1 MIDIKKVMIVIR
13 LIQKLPKVLY
23 LFLGI
28 ISFVFIFPL
37 LDGVSVLDIF
47 GPVAYSII
55 LLSIVSIIEKK
66 NQRKMFWLYLLV
78 IISILLVWVQYFNH
92 NLHYNYLSFVFNVT
106 VFMSATIIMIYQ
118 IVKSEKVTA
127 QLVIETVS
135 AYLLIGIMFSLTT
148 SVLYASNP
156 ASFNIDNGTYSEFA
170 YFSFVSLTTIGYGD
184 ISPQTELARV
194 VTIFFGLSGQLYLT
208 IIIALIIGKYLNDNH
223 T

>member
-1 MIDIKKVMIVIR
+1 MIVIR

-28 ISFVFIFPL
+28 VLFVFIFPL

-92 NLHYNYLSFVFNVT
+92 NLHYNYLSFVFNVA
-106 VFMSATIIMIYQ
+106 VFMSATVIMIYQ

-194 VTIFFGLSGQLYLT
+194 VTIFFGLCGQLYLT
-208 IIIALIIGKYLNDNH
+208 IVMALIIGKYLNSNNK
-223 T
+223 